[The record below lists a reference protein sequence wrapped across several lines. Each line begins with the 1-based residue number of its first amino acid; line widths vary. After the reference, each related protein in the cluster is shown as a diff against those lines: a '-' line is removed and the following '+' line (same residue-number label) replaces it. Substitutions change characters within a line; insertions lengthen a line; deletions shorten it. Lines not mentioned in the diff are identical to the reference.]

1 VIDSKK
7 TNFSSLE
14 ERDIKASDYQL
25 RREEIDKKSG
35 EAYNRERDC
44 AEKKHKEYTNMHQLH
59 SGELAVLLV
68 SRVLGERKTPKG
80 CESIPGMIENVFV
93 TQWELLPG
101 KGWRCT
107 HT

>member
-1 VIDSKK
+1 
-7 TNFSSLE
+7 
-14 ERDIKASDYQL
+14 
-25 RREEIDKKSG
+25 
-35 EAYNRERDC
+35 
-44 AEKKHKEYTNMHQLH
+44 MHQLH